1 MMHSRQNIHPK
12 TAVSARRSVPR
23 SLVGDAIGLVEPL
36 RWQVPVLGEAGC
48 SSRGNRLNNQR
59 LSSRWSFD
67 ERQALLGNS
76 RVSVHNGIDS
86 PFLRAH
92 ARARKRWNKGT
103 VPAHLVADVAA
114 GTALTIFNP
123 STMVY
128 WIGVTSN
135 WLPFANSI
143 FGSKA
148 PGWRILMA
156 AASLKTWF
164 TTLIVVV
171 QFTPTVSAR
180 PSSASSTLSSALS
193 SSASLLSVPWSHP
206 AISCTETQG
215 SGRAPN
221 RRCRKYQVVVMGVSL
236 SSGISMNGPA
246 IR

>member
-1 MMHSRQNIHPK
+1 
-12 TAVSARRSVPR
+12 VPR
-23 SLVGDAIGLVEPL
+23 SLVRDVNGSVEPL
-36 RWQVPVLGEAGC
+36 TRQAPVLREAGC

-86 PFLRAH
+86 PFLPAH
-92 ARARKRWNKGT
+92 ARARKRWDKGT

-114 GTALTIFNP
+114 VTALTIFNP

-128 WIGVTSN
+128 WIGVTSE

-148 PGWRILMA
+148 PGWRILTA
-156 AASLKTWF
+156 AAGLMTWF

-171 QFTPTVSAR
+171 QFIPHRIDPTFFRLVNAILGLILLGFATFCAMV
-180 PSSASSTLSSALS
+180 PSRHFL
-193 SSASLLSVPWSHP
+193 H
-206 AISCTETQG
+206 
-215 SGRAPN
+215 
-221 RRCRKYQVVVMGVSL
+221 
-236 SSGISMNGPA
+236 
-246 IR
+246 